1 MYRFSEQATSALPNT
16 IGNAGIFKD
25 SQPSPMSHLLQ
36 AKKYKAA
43 QLQKEKAARDKK
55 LDELYKY
62 NPKAIFH
69 PYEKQHES
77 DYMGLLDEQTKL
89 IMGGIDRTDPRW
101 HEVER
106 KKLGMEQNVY
116 KGETIKKNIAD
127 AYAVAGR
134 DPYTH
139 KETALR
145 FINDQFINE
154 DGTYKRIEE
163 VDPEKIRDAANAP
176 SALNTAKLT
185 QDFVKTIPEKAS
197 QIVQQRAINVGNTP
211 GVYFNEI
218 QEKSKFYSQDSDGK
232 LRINITPE
240 TKELFKQMDAR
251 VEPYIQE
258 QLQKPENKGK
268 SEDDI
273 IRDLISP
280 YAYVNRKVDASGI
293 TKEAKKGGS
302 GDDEPVT
309 LTHLYDTEQNFNL
322 NKKGKDSSKT
332 VSISYSPH
340 EIRIGGKKADTP
352 IYVNAQKLIDP
363 NTNSYFTD
371 SNGDHLVGDRKVIV
385 NRIRLLPF
393 DEDTGQMLIAKKD
406 IIKKAKNKIIYK
418 WVDDGVML
426 DKGDDGKNIE
436 RPVMMMHDEVK
447 VDLKEKRGIDLDA
460 RDISEYT
467 DQELASIIKLEY
479 PNATPQER
487 LQIFKQLKNT
497 K

>member
-16 IGNAGIFKD
+16 IGNAGIFRD
-25 SQPSPMSHLLQ
+25 SKPSPMNYLLQ
-36 AKKYKAA
+36 AKKYKDA

-89 IMGGIDRTDPRW
+89 LMGGIDRTDPRW

-116 KGETIKKNIAD
+116 KGETIKKNISD
-127 AYAVAGR
+127 AYAAAGR

-163 VDPEKIRDAANAP
+163 VDPERIRDAANAP

-197 QIVQQRAINVGNTP
+197 QIVQQRAIAVGNTP

-218 QEKSKFYSQDSDGK
+218 QEKSKFYQKDADGK

-251 VEPYIQE
+251 VVPYIQE

-268 SEDDI
+268 TEDDI

-302 GDDEPVT
+302 GDDDITVT
-309 LTHLYDTEQNFNL
+309 DRFDVDDTFNL
-322 NKKGKDSSKT
+322 LNKGRDASKRVT
-332 VSISYSPH
+332 ASYSPH
-340 EIRIGGKKADTP
+340 ERRLGGKKADKP
-352 IYVNAQKLIDP
+352 IYLTSTNFVDP
-363 NTNSYFTD
+363 QTNDWITD
-371 SNGDHLVGDRKVIV
+371 KNGDKIVGEQKVTI
-385 NRIRLLPF
+385 NRLRLLPF
-393 DEDTGQMLIAKKD
+393 DKETGQVLISD
-406 IIKKAKNKIIYK
+406 RETIKKAINNVVWK
-418 WVDDGVML
+418 WTASGVL
-426 DKGDDGKNIE
+426 HTKDKDGKNVE
-436 RPVMMMHDEVK
+436 KPVMLPNIDEIK
-447 VDLKEKRGIDLDA
+447 TDLKEKLGVDMDN
-460 RDISEYT
+460 RDMSQIT
-467 DQELASIIKLEY
+467 DQELATMIKEQY

-487 LQIFKQLKNT
+487 IQIFKQLKNT